1 MGITTEA
8 GWCVMASV
16 KSNSSGFSSYV
27 PLLEFL
33 RTIFV
38 NVTIFDDAISTEI
51 LNRDL
56 ECVSRRQLRIGKNW
70 RGFLGEDYPGEKQQE
85 SDGTNEHRR
94 ISKGR

>member
-1 MGITTEA
+1 MIDFVITGA
-8 GWCVMASV
+8 VRCDAILLV
-16 KSNSSGFSSYV
+16 NF
-27 PLLEFL
+27 PLHF
-33 RTIFV
+33 RR
-38 NVTIFDDAISTEI
+38 NVTHLFGVSTNAEI